1 MQQTNNASQRGRV
14 RAAAGGEGGRERG
27 DNADTGS
34 AANLITIYGN
44 AKFLFSLQNDRRSY
58 SNKLL

>member
-1 MQQTNNASQRGRV
+1 M
-14 RAAAGGEGGRERG
+14 RAAAGGEGGRERGG